1 MPDELNSIDFVGDRL
16 AARLADHGYRS
27 RADLADVSVEQLLEI
42 DGIGLNRAFRLT
54 DVTQ

>member
-54 DVTQ
+54 DVAQ